1 MEWLDVTLVGI
12 DRAAV
17 ALLEPELTAG
27 ERLGVLARWFPIS
40 SSTPRALL
48 ADLAEDRDDRWR
60 RPWFVACALLAAL
73 DLPALDF
80 EQLARAATH
89 ESPAD
94 DVDDDAQIV
103 RETIAG
109 IALRQTVGST

>member
-1 MEWLDVTLVGI
+1 MRWS
-12 DRAAV
+12 AAV
-17 ALLEPELTAG
+17 
-27 ERLGVLARWFPIS
+27 VS
-40 SSTPRALL
+40 HS
-48 ADLAEDRDDRWR
+48 
-60 RPWFVACALLAAL
+60 PWPTRVSGVACKSDMRTARAV
-73 DLPALDF
+73 DLPTLDI
-80 EQLARAATH
+80 EELARAATH